1 MGRTLNYSNYIMTDL
16 PQLKTQG
23 WKNILKLI
31 VPYFIGVGSI
41 QLIAF
46 AILGFDYSKLKD
58 LHETPF
64 QLLILT
70 GFNAAGTY
78 LIIWIFRKYVDK
90 KSFVSLG
97 FYKTHISNDVS
108 LGLIIGFS
116 SMLFAIISLLLTN
129 QIQFVKTDLSIL
141 DLIYTIGL
149 FAFVALSEELLLR
162 GYILNNLMASFND
175 KTALIISA
183 VLFSLMHAP
192 NPSFNFI
199 AMINLFLSG
208 LLFGLPY
215 LYTRSL
221 WFPIALHFSWN
232 LFQTLFG
239 FNVSG
244 KDAYSIITINHTI
257 ANIWNGGDFGFE
269 ASILCILFQLIAI
282 PIVYRF
288 FYKRVESTTI
298 TA

>member
-1 MGRTLNYSNYIMTDL
+1 MTYISYNMTDL
-16 PQLKTQG
+16 PKVKTQD

-64 QLLILT
+64 QSLILT

-78 LIIWIFRKYVDK
+78 LLIWIFRKYVDK

-97 FYKTHISNDVS
+97 FNKTHRSNDVA
-108 LGLIIGFS
+108 LGFIFGFS
-116 SMLFAIISLLLTN
+116 IMFLAISSLLLTN
-129 QIQFVKTDLSIL
+129 QIKFVKTDLSIM

-149 FAFVALSEELLLR
+149 FTFVAFTEELLLR
-162 GYILNNLMASFND
+162 GYILNNLMASFNH

-199 AMINLFLSG
+199 AMINLFLTG

-244 KDAYSIITINHTI
+244 KDTYSIIAIKHSI

-282 PIVYRF
+282 PIVYWF

>member
-1 MGRTLNYSNYIMTDL
+1 MTEL
-16 PQLKTQG
+16 QQVKTQG

-64 QLLILT
+64 QLLMLT

-97 FYKTHISNDVS
+97 FYKMHISKDVS

-116 SMLFAIISLLLTN
+116 LMLFAIISLLLTN
-129 QIQFVKTDLSIL
+129 QIKFVKSELNIL

-149 FAFVALSEELLLR
+149 FTFVAFSEELLLR

-192 NPSFNFI
+192 NPSFNII
-199 AMINLFLSG
+199 AMMNLFLTG

-215 LYTRSL
+215 LYTKSL

-232 LFQTLFG
+232 LFQSLFG

-244 KDAYSIITINHTI
+244 KDTYSIIAIKHLI
-257 ANIWNGGDFGFE
+257 ENIWNGGDFGFE

-282 PIVYRF
+282 PIVYWF

>member
-1 MGRTLNYSNYIMTDL
+1 MTYISYNMTDL
-16 PQLKTQG
+16 PKVKTQD

-46 AILGFDYSKLKD
+46 AILGFDYSKIKD

-78 LIIWIFRKYVDK
+78 LLIWIFRKYVDK

-97 FYKTHISNDVS
+97 FYKMHISKDVS

-116 SMLFAIISLLLTN
+116 IMLFAIINLLLTN
-129 QIQFVKTDLSIL
+129 QIQFVKTDLSVL

-149 FAFVALSEELLLR
+149 FAFVAFSEELLLR

-199 AMINLFLSG
+199 AMINLFLTG

-232 LFQTLFG
+232 LFQTLVG

-244 KDAYSIITINHTI
+244 NDAYSIITINHKI

-282 PIVYRF
+282 PIVYWF
-288 FYKRVESTTI
+288 FYKRVVSTTI